1 MYQVNAPPPP
11 PPPPNFREEENETI
25 NLNSSAS
32 GNRKVVTMIFSGN
45 VTCFTLRKIDR
56 MCMLENYQL
65 SFAFRFK
72 IGIDRDFC
80 LNSSLLV
87 LTCTFNG

>member
-1 MYQVNAPPPP
+1 M
-11 PPPPNFREEENETI
+11 
-25 NLNSSAS
+25 
-32 GNRKVVTMIFSGN
+32 TMIFSGN

-72 IGIDRDFC
+72 IGINRIF
-80 LNSSLLV
+80 V
-87 LTCTFNG
+87 